1 MTPRIRMVQI
11 KNYKSLSSV
20 SVELEPFTVFVGPNG
35 SGKSNFLDALAFL
48 QESTAESMELAIKR
62 RGGMSQIINA
72 LENYRDVLKFPPAHV
87 SDTERKQILK
97 RSVESV
103 ASFGVRLVLDLP
115 NGHRAD
121 YSVLILKGEW
131 DRFVIGRERCVV
143 VDASGQRHGFE
154 TYAGEFVQGLEGI
167 APVVFTDRLTLFA
180 ASATPQFRPVYDFI
194 SCMMFYSIAPHLL
207 RNLQD
212 PDVGYY
218 LKRDGSNAASVLKNF
233 IQYSQQPEKVEQLW
247 NLLGRV
253 TGGITKVAPWEVGP
267 KQTLIFLQDVGIET
281 PTNFVALNMSDGTLR
296 ALGVLLALYQ
306 LGNPPVVGIEEPEAT
321 VHPALSEMM
330 FQVLMDAANER
341 QVLVTTHSAD
351 ILDQKELSDS
361 QIRVLQWE
369 NGRSI
374 VAPVSR
380 ASREAIRERLYTAGE
395 LLRVDELSADLEK
408 ARKASDN
415 VDLFGEPFPEE
426 T

>member
-20 SVELEPFTVFVGPNG
+20 SVELEPFTIFVGPNG

-48 QESTAESMELAIKR
+48 QESASESMELAIKR
-62 RGGMSQIINA
+62 RGGMSQIISA
-72 LENYRDVLKFPPAHV
+72 LENYRDVLKSIPPHV
-87 SDTERKQILK
+87 PETERQQILR

-115 NGHRAD
+115 DGLRAD

-131 DRFVIGRERCVV
+131 DRFVIGRERCIVE
-143 VDASGQRHGFE
+143 DAAGERHGFE
-154 TYAGEFVQGLEGI
+154 TYAGEFVQELEGVT
-167 APVVFTDRLTLFA
+167 PVVFTDRLTLFA
-180 ASATPQFRPVYDFI
+180 ASATPRFRPVYDFI
-194 SCMMFYSIAPHLL
+194 SSMMFYSIAPHLL

-233 IQYSQQPEKVEQLW
+233 ILYTQQPEKVEKLW
-247 NLLGRV
+247 HLLGYV

-267 KQTLIFLQDVGIET
+267 KQTLIFQQDIGLET
-281 PTNFVALNMSDGTLR
+281 PMNFMALNMSDGTLR
-296 ALGVLLALYQ
+296 AFGVLLALYQ
-306 LGNPPVVGIEEPEAT
+306 LGKPPVVGIEEPEAT

-330 FQVLMDAANER
+330 FQVLVDASNER
-341 QVLVTTHSAD
+341 QILVTTHSAD

-361 QIRVLQWE
+361 QIRVLHWE
-369 NGRSI
+369 KGRTI
-374 VAPVSR
+374 IAAVSD
-380 ASREAIRERLYTAGE
+380 ASRDAMRERLYSAGE

-408 ARKASDN
+408 ARKASDS
-415 VDLFGEPFPEE
+415 VDLFGPPFPEE
-426 T
+426 K